1 MKTELLIKI
10 FLIIAENPQGVTL
23 RTVHKLLMN
32 EPDYANRL
40 EQYKNPTD
48 KMVPLKRALKSLYDS
63 SPSLFT
69 KKNQN
74 GETLYLSE
82 MQLVRTSVLDID
94 EQPSN
99 DEMFE
104 LTQIILDELVIQGI
118 ITDGVRIRAPYIF
131 DEQEQLLIELILAVK
146 DKRNLSVELDSGSLI
161 CVSPTKV
168 STKSFQITFDYEDNF
183 QSFSLPLS
191 SIKAISRDTLNVN
204 QAFITN
210 PVKNI

>member
-10 FLIIAENPQGVTL
+10 FFIISENPQGVTL
-23 RTVHKLLMN
+23 STVHKLLMN
-32 EPDYANRL
+32 EPGYANRL

-48 KMVPLKRALKSLYDS
+48 KLVPLKRALKSLYDS

-99 DEMFE
+99 SEIFE
-104 LTQIILDELVIQGI
+104 LTQIILDELVVQGI
-118 ITDGVRIRAPYIF
+118 ITDGVRIRAPYVF
-131 DEQEQLLIELILAVK
+131 DEQEQLLIELILAVR
-146 DKRNLSVELDSGSLI
+146 DKCNLSVELDSGSLI
-161 CVSPTKV
+161 SVRPTKV
-168 STKSFQITFDYEDNF
+168 STKSCRIMFDYEYNF
-183 QSFSLPLS
+183 HSFSSPLS
-191 SIKAISRDTLNVN
+191 SIKAIYRDARNVN
-204 QAFITN
+204 QSCITN
-210 PVKNI
+210 PVNKI